1 MKKIREKEG
10 KTTTRRS
17 VKRIVCLFFLLVFSA
32 ACYLAYRYYQ
42 NDREQEKRFEQLEE
56 VEGEWDENP
65 ISPIHPAEM
74 DNPDW
79 IGWLKIEDTHFS
91 YPVMQRK
98 GDSEYYLHRDF
109 DGNYS
114 FYGTPFL
121 DSRCTLDSDNCII
134 YGHNINGGRM
144 FGKLHA
150 YSNENYYRNHPE
162 ISFRAGEDR
171 RRYEIVSVIQT
182 TTSSPVYSFT
192 EVGNWQEYG
201 EYVHEILSH
210 SLYHTEMGDRMEM
223 ERSGETVEAFFQKYQ
238 FLTLST
244 CRSWVGR
251 DARLLVVAAR
261 KKERGGGYGWSDCK
275 TDGR

>member
-1 MKKIREKEG
+1 MKKIRKKEG
-10 KTTTRRS
+10 RANAGRLKRRG
-17 VKRIVCLFFLLVFSA
+17 CLFFLLVF
-32 ACYLAYRYYQ
+32 LAVCCFAYCYYQ
-42 NDREQEKRFEQLEE
+42 EDREQEQHFEQLEE
-56 VEGEWDENP
+56 VEEERDENP
-65 ISPIHPAEM
+65 VSSIHPIEL

-79 IGWLKIEDTHFS
+79 IGWLKIVDAHFS

-98 GDSEYYLHRDF
+98 GDSEYYLHRNF

-150 YSNENYYRNHPE
+150 YADENYYRKYPE
-162 ISFRAGEDR
+162 ICFRAGEDR
-171 RRYEIVSVIQT
+171 RSYGIVSVIQT
-182 TTSSPVYSFT
+182 TTSSPVYAFT

-201 EYVHEILSH
+201 DYVKTILSH
-210 SLYHTEMGDRMEM
+210 SLYHTEMGDRLEG
-223 ERSGETVEAFFQKYQ
+223 ERSEETAETFFKKYQ

-251 DARLLVVAAR
+251 DARLLIVAASER
-261 KKERGGGYGWSDCK
+261 KPAE
-275 TDGR
+275 

>member
-1 MKKIREKEG
+1 MPMKKREK
-10 KTTTRRS
+10 KQNRRQR
-17 VKRIVCLFFLLVFSA
+17 VKRAVFLFFLLLFFVA
-32 ACYLAYRYYQ
+32 AYVTHRYH
-42 NDREQEKRFEQLEE
+42 REDKRQEERIHELEE
-56 VEGEWDENP
+56 WENNP
-65 ISPIHPAEM
+65 IPSLTPERA

-79 IGWLKIEDTHFS
+79 IGWLKIKDSSIS
-91 YPVMQRK
+91 YPVMQKK

-121 DSRCTLDSDNCII
+121 DARCTPDSDNCII

-150 YSNENYYRNHPE
+150 YADENYYRKYPE
-162 ISFRAGEDR
+162 ICFRAGEDR
-171 RRYEIVSVIQT
+171 RSYGIVSVIQT
-182 TTSSPVYSFT
+182 TTSSPVYAFT

-201 EYVHEILSH
+201 DYVKTILSH
-210 SLYHTEMGDRMEM
+210 SLYHTEMGDRLEG
-223 ERSGETVEAFFQKYQ
+223 ERSEETAETFFKKYQ

-251 DARLLVVAAR
+251 DARLLIVAASER
-261 KKERGGGYGWSDCK
+261 KPAE
-275 TDGR
+275 